1 MLAEPAAAAADPT
14 GHWLRY
20 ACGTHRPTILTHAN
34 ACILRIDGINA
45 ASTAGNILGTAS
57 LFNDTRAP
65 AYPRAA
71 IVSGSRSKQV
81 VSKLTAQ
88 SRLCLVGLKFALLI
102 FTSHFF
108 NKSGSV
114 GNLKK

>member
-14 GHWLRY
+14 AALAALRLRDPP
-20 ACGTHRPTILTHAN
+20 ADDSDRADT
-34 ACILRIDGINA
+34 CILRIDGINA

-65 AYPRAA
+65 AYPWAA

-81 VSKLTAQ
+81 VTKLTAQ

-108 NKSGSV
+108 NKSVSV